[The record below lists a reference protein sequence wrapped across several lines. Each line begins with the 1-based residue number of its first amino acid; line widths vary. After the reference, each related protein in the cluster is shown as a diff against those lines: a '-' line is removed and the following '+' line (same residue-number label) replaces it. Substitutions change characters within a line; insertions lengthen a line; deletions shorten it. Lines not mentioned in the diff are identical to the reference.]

1 MKNKNIFKIYLAA
14 TLATGFAFTACSDD
28 DNESTVA
35 PEVNITHGA
44 TNIAQGTSLQFT
56 ATVNDPAARLSW
68 YLNGHLEA
76 EYAPYTFEATEL
88 GIQEV
93 VLTATNDLG
102 TSSDTLFLNVHK
114 ATAGQVTSINDI
126 VNWTGEEGS
135 NRAVLAIQWVTPN
148 ETDLLNPA
156 DENIRFRAW
165 GYRWDESEE
174 KTSVDM
180 VKAIAQNDPHFF
192 AVLTESDWGISA
204 TGFIYDA
211 DGDGNFEISN
221 AAHTLTQADFTN
233 GIYMNTPDGD
243 FDNIIVSDGD
253 YWIGGFMN
261 TFLCSWNLDSS
272 EEVSTNITES
282 QFMMNQRVLGNNSW
296 DAWTWSWYDQE
307 NPYNPSPLL
316 QLLEAAE

>member
-135 NRAVLAIQWVTPN
+135 NRAVLAIQWVTEN

-156 DENIRFRAW
+156 EENLRFRAW
-165 GYRWDESEE
+165 GFRWDKNTEP
-174 KTSVDM
+174 TGMDM
-180 VKAIAQNDPHFF
+180 VKAIAANDPRLFVVINETYD
-192 AVLTESDWGISA
+192 AIA
-204 TGFIYDA
+204 GFIYDENN
-211 DGDGNFEISN
+211 DGVIHIHNDNVD
-221 AAHTLTQADFTN
+221 LTQDDFTN
-233 GIYMNTPDGD
+233 GIYDTSNTGNFDDITIENGD
-243 FDNIIVSDGD
+243 L
-253 YWIGGFMN
+253 WIGGYMN
-261 TFLCSWNLDSS
+261 TYTTYYIADGLNNTPMEFGYNELM
-272 EEVSTNITES
+272 V
-282 QFMMNQRVLGNNSW
+282 GNRLLSNESW
-296 DAWTWSWYDQE
+296 DVWTLSVINDSWTNTE
-307 NPYNPSPLL
+307 PRMES
-316 QLLEAAE
+316 LEAAE

>member
-14 TLATGFAFTACSDD
+14 TIAAGFAFTACSDD

-44 TNIAQGTSLQFT
+44 TNIAQGTSIQLT

-135 NRAVLAIQWVTPN
+135 NRAVLAIQWVTAD

-156 DENIRFRAW
+156 EENLRFRAW
-165 GYRWDESEE
+165 GFRWEKGEE
-174 KTSVDM
+174 PTGLDM
-180 VKAIAQNDPHFF
+180 AKAIAAKDPRLFVVVNNTYK
-192 AVLTESDWGISA
+192 AVA
-204 TGFIYDA
+204 GFIYDENN
-211 DGDGNFEISN
+211 DGIIHIHNEKVN
-221 AAHTLTQADFTN
+221 LTQDDFTN
-233 GIYMNTPDGD
+233 GIYDITNTGD
-243 FDNIIVSDGD
+243 FDDIKIDDGD
-253 YWIGGFMN
+253 LWLGGYYN
-261 TFLCSWNLDSS
+261 TYASYFVCDN
-272 EEVSTNITES
+272 STETPIEFGYNELMVGNRLLS
-282 QFMMNQRVLGNNSW
+282 NNSW
-296 DAWTWSWYDQE
+296 DVWTYTPNNDAWASTEPRMES
-307 NPYNPSPLL
+307 
-316 QLLEAAE
+316 LEAAE

>member
-1 MKNKNIFKIYLAA
+1 MKNKNIFNIYLAA

-135 NRAVLAIQWVTPN
+135 NRAVLAIQWVTEN

-156 DENIRFRAW
+156 EENLRFRAW
-165 GYRWDESEE
+165 GFRWDKNTEP
-174 KTSVDM
+174 TGMDM
-180 VKAIAQNDPHFF
+180 VKAIAANDPRLF
-192 AVLTESDWGISA
+192 VIINSEWGVIG
-204 TGFIYDA
+204 GFIYDEDN
-211 DGDGNFEISN
+211 DGAIHISN
-221 AAHTLTQADFTN
+221 DKIDLTQDDFED
-233 GIYMNTPDGD
+233 GIYYTDATSN
-243 FDNIIVSDGD
+243 FDNITVEGNDLWMGGSSNAYTSYFTVDNSATLPSQADYSQVGFGD
-253 YWIGGFMN
+253 R
-261 TFLCSWNLDSS
+261 LL
-272 EEVSTNITES
+272 TN
-282 QFMMNQRVLGNNSW
+282 NDW
-296 DAWTWSWYDQE
+296 DVWTYS
-307 NPYNPSPLL
+307 PYNDALANTEPRMES
-316 QLLEAAE
+316 LEAAE